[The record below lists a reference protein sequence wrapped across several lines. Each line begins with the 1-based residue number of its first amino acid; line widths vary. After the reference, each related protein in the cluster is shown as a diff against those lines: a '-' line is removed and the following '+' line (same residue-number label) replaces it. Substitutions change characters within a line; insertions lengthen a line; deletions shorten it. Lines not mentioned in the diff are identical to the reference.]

1 MADEIRISS
10 SDMENRASQYRTE
23 ADTVNGVITK
33 MDSLLSEL
41 QEEWRG
47 EASEAYAARYSELRK
62 SFEKMEELIREIADA
77 LQETASLLADTDSQI
92 ASRFSGN

>member
-10 SDMENRASQYRTE
+10 SEMENRASQYRTE

-33 MDSLLSEL
+33 MDGLLSEL

-47 EASEAYAARYSELRK
+47 EASEAYATRYNELRK

-77 LQETASLLADTDSQI
+77 LEETASLLADTDSQI